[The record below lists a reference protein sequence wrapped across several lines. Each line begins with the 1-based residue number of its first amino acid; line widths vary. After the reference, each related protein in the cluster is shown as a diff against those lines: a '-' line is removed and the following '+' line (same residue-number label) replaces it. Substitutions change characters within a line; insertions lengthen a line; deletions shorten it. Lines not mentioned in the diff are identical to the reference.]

1 MALSPQITNLIIIL
15 GMMQVSK
22 RIPFEDP
29 NVLNYCRAGYIAS
42 NLIIISIY
50 LYVQSLINKKKDLTT
65 LKYVEPAPMGSTEE
79 PKLVTTTV
87 KDYDLAQLKQLMR
100 SQMMGIFMMGVMHLY
115 FKYTNP
121 LLIQSIIPL
130 KGAFEANLTK
140 IHLFGQPAS
149 GDLKRPF
156 KQAAGFMSSL
166 QSGPAQSDKKAVES
180 AERAGRGGA
189 KEDTPP
195 RRATRAATAAAAIPR
210 RPPSPPT
217 PEVTRRIEE
226 SRLRAKAIRQQKEA
240 EQKAA
245 GTAPSPRR
253 TRSGGEGGFVATE
266 DIPAAASKKRPYTS
280 ISRGEIPASNRD
292 ARPPDNNNE
301 KDGKDGKEAATKDNG
316 ELRPIS
322 RKFTKYVDYNFSAM
336 TDTKGGFLSAEDDPW
351 NKSMSGSGQAG
362 AGAGAGKP
370 GGPAP
375 EQQKPANMTVDE
387 WERLQ
392 LIRKLQRNKAGPF
405 EPGLSALADE
415 KTRKKCREC
424 GSIEID
430 FVWEEVFGC
439 AVCAACKEKFPER
452 YSLLTKTECKE
463 DYLLTDPEL
472 KDEELLPHLSKPNP
486 HKSHWHDMMLFLR
499 YQVEEYAVNQKW
511 GSAEALD
518 AEFEKREEDKKRR
531 KEAKFKE
538 KLLDLKRKT
547 RTEAFRRNN
556 SNSKGGGAIGSN
568 LGLGAKAT
576 KFGDTVGGG
585 GRHVHEWG
593 ITVENEDGITVKT
606 CVGCNMEI
614 EVLEF

>member
-29 NVLNYCRAGYIAS
+29 TVLNYCRAAYIAS
-42 NLIIISIY
+42 NLVIISIY
-50 LYVQSLINKKKDLTT
+50 LYIRSTINKKKDLTT

-100 SQMMGIFMMGVMHLY
+100 SQMMGIFMMGVMHIY

-140 IHLFGQPAS
+140 IHVWGQPAS

-156 KQAAGFMSSL
+156 KQAAGFMSAL

-189 KEDTPP
+189 KEE
-195 RRATRAATAAAAIPR
+195 AAAAATR

-226 SRLRAKAIRQQKEA
+226 SRLRAKAVRQQKEA
-240 EQKAA
+240 EQRAA
-245 GTAPSPRR
+245 GTTPS
-253 TRSGGEGGFVATE
+253 SGGFVAITAK
-266 DIPAAASKKRPYTS
+266 DTPLAAGVVDAAAAAGKKRPYTS
-280 ISRGEIPASNRD
+280 ISRAEIPASNRD
-292 ARPPDNNNE
+292 ARPPPNKQQDVGD
-301 KDGKDGKEAATKDNG
+301 KGKDGDG
-316 ELRPIS
+316 ELKPIS

-351 NKSMSGSGQAG
+351 NKSMAFASTS
-362 AGAGAGKP
+362 
-370 GGPAP
+370 GPAQGGGGGGGAP
-375 EQQKPANMTVDE
+375 EQKPANMTVDE
-387 WERLQ
+387 WERLR

-424 GSIEID
+424 GTVEID

-439 AVCAACKEKFPER
+439 AVCNGCKEKKPER

-472 KDEELLPHLSKPNP
+472 RDEELLPHLSKPNP

-499 YQVEEYAVNQKW
+499 YQVEEYAIKQKW

-556 SNSKGGGAIGSN
+556 NNPKGGGGAIGSN
-568 LGLGAKAT
+568 LGLGQKAT

-585 GRHVHEWG
+585 GKHVHEWG
-593 ITVENEDGITVKT
+593 RTVENEDGMTIKT
-606 CVGCNMEI
+606 CLSCNMEI